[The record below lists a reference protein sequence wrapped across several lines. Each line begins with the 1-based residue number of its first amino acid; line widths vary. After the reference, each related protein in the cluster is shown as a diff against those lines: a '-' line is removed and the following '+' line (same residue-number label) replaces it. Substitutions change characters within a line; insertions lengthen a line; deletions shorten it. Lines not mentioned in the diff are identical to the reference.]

1 MEQAAEKIIDETKLN
16 ALLGKMVTEMGAA
29 AMGTLVV
36 LGDKLNLYKTLA
48 EKGPL
53 SSEELA
59 DATGTSERYVREWL
73 SAQAASGYIEYDN
86 VINKFYML
94 PEQAAVFAD
103 EESPVLMTGGYYSIT
118 SMYHDEP
125 KIREAFKTGN
135 GVSWEDH
142 NNCLFCGVEK
152 FYGPSYRGNL
162 LSSWIPALD
171 GVEEKLIKGARVA
184 DIGCGHGVATLILA
198 EAFPNSEFIGY
209 DIHETSVN
217 HANQQAAK
225 LGLKNVV
232 FKTASAKSYMVE
244 NGESRKFDLLTFFD
258 ALHDMGDPE
267 GAAAYAA
274 KALTEDGTC
283 MIVEPFANDNL
294 HENLNPVGRIFYA
307 SSTMVCTPNA
317 LSQDGGIA
325 IGAQAGKKKLT
336 EVLTNG
342 GFSKVKAAVETPFN
356 LIFEAKP

>member
-1 MEQAAEKIIDETKLN
+1 MEKTAEKVLDETRLN
-16 ALLGKMVTEMGAA
+16 NLLGKMVTEMGAA
-29 AMGTLVV
+29 AMGPLIVI
-36 LGDKLNLYKTLA
+36 GDKLNLYKTIA
-48 EKGPL
+48 AKGPI

-59 DATGTSERYVREWL
+59 ASTETSERYVREWL
-73 SAQAASGYIEYDN
+73 SAQAASGYVEYD
-86 VINKFYML
+86 KDTELFYML
-94 PEQAAVFAD
+94 PEQTAVFAD
-103 EESPVLMTGGYYSIT
+103 QESPVLMTGGFYSIT

-162 LSSWIPALD
+162 LSSWIPSLK
-171 GVEEKLIKGARVA
+171 GVEDKLKSGAKVA

-198 EAFPNSEFIGY
+198 KAFPNSEFIGY

-232 FKTASAKSYMVE
+232 FEVASAKSFPKL
-244 NGESRKFDLLTFFD
+244 KFDLITFFD

-267 GAAAYAA
+267 GAAAYALE
-274 KALTEDGTC
+274 ALDKDGTC
-283 MIVEPFANDNL
+283 MIVEPFANDSL

-317 LSQDGGIA
+317 LSQQVGNA
-325 IGAQAGKKKLT
+325 IGAQAGRKKLK
-336 EVLTNG
+336 EVLHKG
-342 GFSKVKAAVETPFN
+342 GFSRVKVAVETPFN
-356 LIFEAKP
+356 LIFEAKR